1 MCAAAM
7 MAASTIATGAC
18 YRYTPIDAT
27 SPALGTEVRL
37 RLTDQGAINMA
48 PLVGNRIE
56 LVDGHISSVADTSVT
71 LSVTQTT
78 DRLGSEVT
86 WKGEQV
92 VFPRST
98 VAGLEH
104 RSLDKGKSY
113 LMGGITAGL
122 VAAVG
127 IGFSISGSGSNG
139 QSTGN
144 PTPK

>member
-1 MCAAAM
+1 
-7 MAASTIATGAC
+7 MAASAVTSGAC
-18 YRYTPIDAT
+18 YRYTPIDSS
-27 SPALGTEVRL
+27 SPALGSDVRL
-37 RLTDQGAINMA
+37 RLTDAGAITMA

-56 LVDGHISSVADTSVT
+56 VVDGHISSVADTAVT

-92 VFPRST
+92 VFPRTT
-98 VAGLEH
+98 VASLER

-139 QSTGN
+139 QSSGTG
-144 PTPK
+144 TPK